1 MARAKAMGDVKK
13 VGAEDKSVVG
23 SRSGVT
29 EVCVFLH
36 TKVDNML
43 IVRRWGVRLGNYW
56 RGGFLFFSK
65 KTKMG
70 KRDYELLEMLKFLTK
85 KVK

>member
-1 MARAKAMGDVKK
+1 MGDVKK

-29 EVCVFLH
+29 EVCVFLR

-56 RGGFLFFSK
+56 RGVFLFFFQK
-65 KTKMG
+65 NKDG
-70 KRDYELLEMLKFLTK
+70 EEGL
-85 KVK
+85 

>member
-29 EVCVFLH
+29 EVCVFLR

-43 IVRRWGVRLGNYW
+43 IVRRWGVRLGHYW
-56 RGGFLFFSK
+56 RGFFYFFQK
-65 KTKMG
+65 NKDG
-70 KRDYELLEMLKFLTK
+70 EEGL
-85 KVK
+85 

>member
-1 MARAKAMGDVKK
+1 MGDVKK

-29 EVCVFLH
+29 EVCVFLR

-43 IVRRWGVRLGNYW
+43 IVRRWGVRLGHYW
-56 RGGFLFFSK
+56 RGVFFIFFQK
-65 KTKMG
+65 NKDG
-70 KRDYELLEMLKFLTK
+70 EEGL
-85 KVK
+85 